1 MAATKEVVYTQ
12 TQTEAFMDDTK
23 LNPVVKEARGEVQI
37 TLVFDGVDI
46 DPGAIFDAI
55 KTLGTAQTDKVPA
68 RLNYNFII
76 S

>member
-1 MAATKEVVYTQ
+1 MAATDDVVYTETE
-12 TQTEAFMDDTK
+12 TQTFMDDTE
-23 LNPVVKEARGEVQI
+23 LNPVVTEKRGEVQL

-55 KTLGTAQTDKVPA
+55 QTLGTVQTDKVPA

>member
-1 MAATKEVVYTQ
+1 MAATKEVVYTETE
-12 TQTEAFMDDTK
+12 TQTFMDDTN

-46 DPGAIFDAI
+46 DPAEIFDAVQ
-55 KTLGTAQTDKVPA
+55 TLGTVQTDKVPT

>member
-12 TQTEAFMDDTK
+12 AQSEAFMDDTK
-23 LNPVVKEARGEVQI
+23 LNPVVNERRGEVQL

-46 DPGAIFDAI
+46 DPSKIFDAL
-55 KTLGTAQTDKVPA
+55 KTLGTVQTDKVPA

-76 S
+76 T